1 MATNLQ
7 DPMCSNTKKLIPIV
21 TTEQTGLL
29 IQGGRMKEKAYT
41 LTTRYAASGI
51 VTNFGMA
58 TRIMEYEEYEESD
71 G

>member
-1 MATNLQ
+1 
-7 DPMCSNTKKLIPIV
+7 MCSNTKKLIPIV

-29 IQGGRMKEKAYT
+29 IQGGGMKEKAYT

>member
-1 MATNLQ
+1 
-7 DPMCSNTKKLIPIV
+7 MCSNVKKLIPIV

-29 IQGGRMKEKAYT
+29 IQGGMKEKAYT

-58 TRIMEYEEYEESD
+58 TRIMEIEEYEESD

>member
-1 MATNLQ
+1 
-7 DPMCSNTKKLIPIV
+7 MCSNTKKLIPIV

-29 IQGGRMKEKAYT
+29 VQGGGMKEKAYT

-58 TRIMEYEEYEESD
+58 TRIMEIEECDE
-71 G
+71 